1 MLVSS
6 LPFCLLPTKRTRT
19 AAPASLASS
28 GPRGDRASTSRA
40 PPPAGED
47 RRRPMA
53 AAPAAHAYRASASVT
68 TRPLHSASALRCA
81 APFPLPSSSSSSS
94 QSTLLFASIEI
105 LRRVNNSCLRV
116 LVSKKYIYIYPR
128 FGHGCSVHRGVS
140 QFR

>member
-1 MLVSS
+1 VLVSS

-40 PPPAGED
+40 PPPA
-47 RRRPMA
+47 RRSGPPTRDGGCPC
-53 AAPAAHAYRASASVT
+53 RARLPRFGFGNYSPS
-68 TRPLHSASALRCA
+68 LFCLCA
-81 APFPLPSSSSSSS
+81 ALLRSPSLPPPLLKA
-94 QSTLLFASIEI
+94 LLFASIRI
-105 LRRVNNSCLRV
+105 LRRVKNSCLRV
-116 LVSKKYIYIYPR
+116 LISQKKNPR